1 MENQRTF
8 VSNRVIQENMLIA
21 QKVFDFL
28 KRNQKVFFVVVVVV
42 VIVKTDMAKG
52 YDRVE

>member
-28 KRNQKVFFVVVVVV
+28 KRNQKVFFVVVVV
-42 VIVKTDMAKG
+42 KTDMAKG